1 MLLPSAVHVSPLI
14 SVKLLVTGKH
24 VILLFSRSVPS
35 PNMCI
40 CVYVYHVRLFWLLFV
55 FCFVQKKKRRS
66 RDESR
71 HHGKGRT
78 DEISVLSLLS
88 SYLR

>member
-1 MLLPSAVHVSPLI
+1 MSLPSAVHVSPL
-14 SVKLLVTGKH
+14 SSAKLLVTGKH

-35 PNMCI
+35 PSMCI
-40 CVYVYHVRLFWLLFV
+40 CVYVYYIRCSGCYLYFV
-55 FCFVQKKKRRS
+55 LCRRKRRS

-71 HHGKGRT
+71 HHGRGRT